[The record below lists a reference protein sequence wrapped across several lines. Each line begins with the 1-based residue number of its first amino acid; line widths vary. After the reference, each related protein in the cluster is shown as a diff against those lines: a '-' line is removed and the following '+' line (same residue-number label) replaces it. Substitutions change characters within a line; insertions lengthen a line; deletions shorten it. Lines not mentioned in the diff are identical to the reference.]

1 MSDVSQFFI
10 LELSESAIM
19 RFKLQTRSL
28 VRNITQGFIFFI
40 FILDYVII
48 VISWSVKLETIQS
61 MMFQHGIFYI

>member
-28 VRNITQGFIFFI
+28 VRNIIQGFIFLI
-40 FILDYVII
+40 FSFLYSI
-48 VISWSVKLETIQS
+48 
-61 MMFQHGIFYI
+61 M